1 MHFLAEALF
10 QPKTIEAEI
19 IRMHE
24 KYKTEG
30 KDLYYREEGVELAT
44 IAQYATNYSKLFAKA
59 LKTGEYQIQPARLVE
74 IETNGKKRTLY
85 LFSINDSIVHGVVS
99 NTIHSYCQEKNIYS
113 PNLKSYIKGK
123 SHWKTLK
130 EFAQFTRHHH
140 QQTPIKER
148 GLYLLR
154 RDIASYTDMIPVDDQ
169 SLLWPLLQKELE
181 FPQHPTPLEERAW
194 LYTRQVIQTEAITK
208 NGEIFKKTRGVPTG
222 SPISTT
228 LFNFYALDLDR
239 KLDALNLSF
248 YTRYG
253 DDILVAD
260 PNRSKTDHASR
271 LIQTTLQD
279 YGLESNKKK
288 LESYF
293 LNNAGR
299 HPPPPPSG
307 EAPGDQYPGR
317 DRILFLG
324 CDIKANGTV
333 SLNKKTKNNMLQ
345 DLRERFS
352 RIDLT
357 LPEEERL
364 KLMCQ
369 SVAFALDPQQ
379 PLCHK
384 TAILLRYN
392 ITDRQC
398 LHDLDKRISQEILK
412 TLTGSASPRGYRE
425 TPIRKM
431 RGHGLPSLVAL
442 RNKEK

>member
-10 QPKTIEAEI
+10 KPKTIEAEI
-19 IRMHE
+19 IRMNE
-24 KYKTEG
+24 KYRTEG
-30 KDLYYREEGVELAT
+30 KDLSQREEGVELAT
-44 IAQYATNYSKLFAKA
+44 IAQNAAHYSKLFAKS
-59 LKTGEYQIQPARLVE
+59 LKKGEYQIQPARLVE

-85 LFSINDSIVHGVVS
+85 LFSINDSILHGVIS
-99 NTIHSYCQEKNIYS
+99 NTIHTYCQDEKIYS

-130 EFAQFTRHHH
+130 EFAHFVRLHH
-140 QQTPIKER
+140 QQTPKEQR

-154 RDIASYTDMIPVDDQ
+154 RDIASYTDMIPVDDN
-169 SLLWPLLQKELE
+169 SKLWPLLHKELQ
-181 FPQHPTPLEERAW
+181 FPTHPTPLEERAW
-194 LYTRQVIQTEAITK
+194 KYTRQVIQTEAQAK

-228 LFNFYALDLDR
+228 LFNFYALELDR
-239 KLDALNLSF
+239 KLDSLKPAF

-260 PNRSKTDHASR
+260 TSREKTDHASR
-271 LIQTTLQD
+271 IIQTTLQD
-279 YGLESNKKK
+279 HGLESNKKK

-299 HPPPPPSG
+299 HPPPCNLP
-307 EAPGDQYPGR
+307 PGDQYPGR

-333 SLNKKTKNNMLQ
+333 SLNKKTKNQMLQ

-364 KLMCQ
+364 KKMCQ
-369 SVAFALDPQQ
+369 SVAFALNPKQ

-392 ITDRQC
+392 VTDRQC
-398 LHDLDKRISQEILK
+398 LHDLDKRISMEILK
-412 TLTGSASPRGYRE
+412 ALTGSSSPKGYRQ
-425 TPIRKM
+425 TPIREM
-431 RGHGLPSLVAL
+431 RKHGLPSLVAI

>member
-10 QPKTIEAEI
+10 HPKTIEAEI

-30 KDLYYREEGVELAT
+30 KDLSYREEGVELAT
-44 IAQYATNYSKLFAKA
+44 IAQHASHYSKIFAQS

-74 IETNGKKRTLY
+74 IETHGKKRTLY
-85 LFSINDSIVHGVVS
+85 LFNINDSILHGVVS

-130 EFAQFTRHHH
+130 EFAQFVRQHH
-140 QQTPIKER
+140 QQTPTKER
-148 GLYLLR
+148 GLYILR
-154 RDIASYTDMIPVDDQ
+154 RDIASYTDMIPVDDD
-169 SLLWPLLQKELE
+169 SLLWPLLQKELR
-181 FPQHPTPLEERAW
+181 FPPQPTRLEERAW
-194 LYTRQVIQTEAITK
+194 KYTRQVIQTEARTK
-208 NGEIFKKTRGVPTG
+208 DGEIFKKTKGVPTG

-228 LFNFYALDLDR
+228 LFNFYALELD
-239 KLDALNLSF
+239 KELDALKPAF

-260 PNRSKTDHASR
+260 TSRIKTDKASR
-271 LIQTTLQD
+271 LIQTTLQTH
-279 YGLESNKKK
+279 GLESNKKK

-299 HPPPPPSG
+299 HPDPHPNDATS
-307 EAPGDQYPGR
+307 EQYPGR

-324 CDIKANGTV
+324 CDIKADGTI

-352 RIDLT
+352 HIDRT
-357 LPEEERL
+357 LSIEERL

-369 SVAFALDPQQ
+369 SVSFALNPQQ

-392 ITDRQC
+392 VTDRQC
-398 LHDLDKRISQEILK
+398 LHDLDKRISLEILK
-412 TLTGSASPRGYRE
+412 TLTGRKSPKGFRE
-425 TPIRKM
+425 IPIKKM
-431 RGHGLPSLVAL
+431 RDNGLPSLVAL